1 MYQLDAIDLRLLRGA
16 HRNRWLC
23 RDGGSVAREGA
34 CQAFSA
40 VMLSASLATMQTVS
54 AQTISTGADGPPAVA
69 AVESPLA
76 EVVVTGSRVMRNG
89 YEAPTPVTVIGV
101 EQIQQAPSQ
110 HISDFVTR
118 LPAFAGGMSTTSGGN
133 EISEGRQSQNNLNLR
148 GLDVFRTLVLLD
160 GHRIVSGDVN
170 GAVNINDLPQSLIN
184 RVDVITGGAS
194 AAYGSDALAG
204 VVNFGLDKE
213 FTGFKSELQGGVTT
227 HGDNES
233 YKANL
238 TFGTPFAEGRG
249 HLIASVEYADN
260 DGLFGALAS
269 RNWGFDTVHIL
280 ANPEYNAAEGRT
292 SVPQFVIRSQ
302 AATLLAAPGG
312 LITSGPLRG
321 TTFTADGTPTTYE
334 YGPEANSQFNVG
346 GDWRLS
352 DVNYYNQSLANKL
365 RRQNAFARVSFD
377 LTDRV
382 TAFVHVIQSDSTG
395 VARSKLDDSLNNIVI
410 QRDNPFLHPALAAR
424 MDELGLSSFTMGSF
438 NLDMPFITTHNR
450 REMLSYAAGL
460 DGELAAFGRD
470 WRWEVFGQRGTAKSS
485 INGRVMNKANFAR
498 AIDSVATPSG
508 EIVCRVNADASTAN
522 DDPACVPWNPFGY
535 GHNGPAAV
543 GYSKGLAHLDQEVT
557 QSVLTAGVTGEP
569 FSSWAGAVSVA
580 TGVEWRKEEVW
591 GRPDP
596 LSLQTAYTAGNY
608 KGTNGEYDVTEAY
621 LETVVPLA
629 KDLPFARMLD
639 FNGAVRYTEYST
651 SGDVVTWKAGLT
663 FNPIDDVRLR
673 FTRSRDIRAPNLGEL
688 FAAGTGGQSPGVL
701 DPLTGAP
708 LPTFQNQTIGNPDLQ
723 PEKADTTGIGIV
735 FQPSFLSGF
744 SASVD
749 YYDIDVAGAVASVNA
764 QETLNRCILL
774 GQQNMCD
781 NIARDANGVI
791 TMVTSLPVN
800 LNNLRQKG
808 VDIEAT
814 YRTDLGSIVS
824 WWRGSLE
831 LRALGTHVIT
841 SRRDDGVNPVQDFAG
856 DNSGQG
862 PLNWRWLFSATYQ
875 LNELTAAWTGR
886 SLSDGEYN
894 PNYVE
899 CRADCPVSI
908 PSAQTI
914 DYNHIAGRF
923 YHDLSLSY
931 QLGFAG
937 GTNAQLYVNVV
948 NVLDEQ
954 PPPIASAQYWYMPTN
969 PQLYD
974 TIGRTYYAGVRFR
987 L

>member
-1 MYQLDAIDLRLLRGA
+1 
-16 HRNRWLC
+16 
-23 RDGGSVAREGA
+23 
-34 CQAFSA
+34 
-40 VMLSASLATMQTVS
+40 SLV
-54 AQTISTGADGPPAVA
+54 
-69 AVESPLA
+69 
-76 EVVVTGSRVMRNG
+76 
-89 YEAPTPVTVIGV
+89 
-101 EQIQQAPSQ
+101 
-110 HISDFVTR
+110 
-118 LPAFAGGMSTTSGGN
+118 
-133 EISEGRQSQNNLNLR
+133 
-148 GLDVFRTLVLLD
+148 
-160 GHRIVSGDVN
+160 
-170 GAVNINDLPQSLIN
+170 N

-213 FTGFKSELQGGVTT
+213 FTGFKSEVQGGVTT

-238 TFGTPFAEGRG
+238 TFGTPFADSRG
-249 HLIASVEYADN
+249 HFIATVEYANN

-280 ANPEYNAAEGRT
+280 ANPEYSAATGNT
-292 SVPQFVIRSQ
+292 SVPQFVIRGQ

-321 TTFTADGTPTTYE
+321 TSFAADGTPTTYE
-334 YGPEANSQFNVG
+334 YGPQANSQFNVG

-352 DVNYYNQSLANKL
+352 DVNYYNQSLANRL
-365 RRQNAFARVSFD
+365 RRQNAFARISFD
-377 LTDRV
+377 FTENV
-382 TAFVHVIQSDSTG
+382 TGFVNIIQSDSTG
-395 VARSKLDDSLNNIVI
+395 FARSKLDDSLNNIVI
-410 QRDNPFLHPALAAR
+410 QRDNAFLNPALAAR
-424 MDELGLSSFTMGSF
+424 MDELGLTQFTMGSF
-438 NLDMPFITTHNR
+438 NMDMPLITTNNR
-450 REMLSYAAGL
+450 REMISYAAGL
-460 DGELAAFGRD
+460 EGNVAAFGSD

-498 AIDSVATPSG
+498 ATDSVLSSSG
-508 EIVCRVNADASTAN
+508 QIVCRVNDDESTAN

-535 GHNGPAAV
+535 GQNGADAI

-557 QSVLTAGVTGEP
+557 QTVFTTGITGEP
-569 FSSWAGAVSVA
+569 FSSWAGPVSLA
-580 TGVEWRKEEVW
+580 AGVEWRKEEVW

-596 LSLQTAYTAGNY
+596 LSLQTAFTAGNY
-608 KGTNGEYDVTEAY
+608 KGTNGEYDVTEEY

-629 KDLPFARMLD
+629 KDVFLARELD

-663 FNPIDDVRLR
+663 YRPIDDVRLR

-701 DPLTGAP
+701 DPVTSAP
-708 LPTFQNQTIGNPDLQ
+708 LPTFQNQTVGNPNLK

-749 YYDIDVAGAVASVNA
+749 YYDIDVAGAVASVGA

-781 NIARDANGVI
+781 NITRDGNGVV
-791 TMVTSLPVN
+791 TMVTSLPIN

-808 VDIEAT
+808 VDIEAS
-814 YRTDLGSIVS
+814 YAMNLDSLVS
-824 WWRGSLE
+824 ALRGNLE

-862 PLNWRWLFSATYQ
+862 PLNWRWLFSAKYA
-875 LNELTAAWTGR
+875 LEKLTVVWTGR
-886 SLSDGEYN
+886 SLSSGEYN
-894 PNYVE
+894 PNYIE
-899 CRADCPVSI
+899 CRANCPVSI

-914 DYNHIAGRF
+914 DYNHIDGRF

-931 QLGFAG
+931 DFDTPG
-937 GTNAQLYVNVV
+937 GTTAQVYLNVV
-948 NVLDEQ
+948 NALDEQ
-954 PPPIASAQYWYMPTN
+954 PPPVASAQYWYMPTN

-987 L
+987 M

>member
-1 MYQLDAIDLRLLRGA
+1 MIDSRV
-16 HRNRWLC
+16 
-23 RDGGSVAREGA
+23 SISTV
-34 CQAFSA
+34 
-40 VMLSASLATMQTVS
+40 VLSASLATMQAVS
-54 AQTISTGADGPPAVA
+54 AQSTSAEMTVPAAAAASAVNPP
-69 AVESPLA
+69 LD
-76 EVVVTGSRVMRNG
+76 EVVVTGSRVVRDG

-101 EQIQQAPSQ
+101 EQLQQAPTQ

-118 LPAFAGGMSTTSGGN
+118 LPAFGGGMSTTSGGN

-213 FTGFKSELQGGVTT
+213 FSGFKSEVQGGVTT

-238 TFGTPFAEGRG
+238 TFGTPFADNRG
-249 HLIASVEYADN
+249 HVIASVEYANN

-269 RNWGFDTVHIL
+269 RDWGFDTVHIL
-280 ANPEYNAAEGRT
+280 ANPAYNAGNT
-292 SVPQFVIRSQ
+292 SVPQFLIRSQ

-321 TTFTADGTPTTYE
+321 TSFAADGTPTTYQ
-334 YGPEANSQFNVG
+334 YGPGANSQFNVG
-346 GDWRLS
+346 GDWQQS
-352 DVNYYNQSLANKL
+352 DVNYYNQSLANRL

-377 LTDRV
+377 FTENV
-382 TAFVHVIQSDSTG
+382 TGFVNIIQSDSTG
-395 VARSKLDDSLNNIVI
+395 FARSKLDDSLNNIVI
-410 QRDNPFLHPALAAR
+410 RRDNAFLDATLAAR
-424 MDELGLSSFTMGSF
+424 MDQLGLTQFTMGSF
-438 NLDMPFITTHNR
+438 NLDMPLITTNNK
-450 REMLSYAAGL
+450 REMISYAAGL
-460 DGELAAFGRD
+460 EGNVAAFGSD

-498 AIDSVATPSG
+498 ATDSVATGSG
-508 EIVCRVNADASTAN
+508 QIVCRVNADASTTN
-522 DDPACVPWNPFGY
+522 DDSACVPWNPFGY
-535 GHNGPAAV
+535 GQNGADAI

-557 QSVLTAGVTGEP
+557 QTVFTTGITGEP
-569 FSSWAGAVSVA
+569 FSSWAGPVSLA
-580 TGVEWRKEEVW
+580 AGVEWRKEEVW
-591 GRPDP
+591 GKPDP

-608 KGTNGEYDVTEAY
+608 KGTNGEYDVTEEY
-621 LETVVPLA
+621 LETVVPLL
-629 KDLPFARMLD
+629 KDVTLARALD

-651 SGDVVTWKAGLT
+651 SGEVVTWKAGLT
-663 FNPIDDVRLR
+663 YSPIDDVRLR

-701 DPLTGAP
+701 DPVTSAP
-708 LPTFQNQTIGNPDLQ
+708 LPTFQNQTLGNPDLK

-735 FQPSFLSGF
+735 FQPSFLTGF

-749 YYDIDVAGAVASVNA
+749 YYDIDVAGAVASVGA

-774 GQQNMCD
+774 GQQSMCD
-781 NIARDANGVI
+781 NVTRDGSGVI
-791 TMVTSLPVN
+791 TMVTSLPIN

-808 VDIEAT
+808 VDIEAS
-814 YRTDLGSIVS
+814 YAMDLGSLVS
-824 WWRGSLE
+824 ALHGNLE

-862 PLNWRWLFSATYQ
+862 PLNWRWLFSGTY
-875 LNELTAAWTGR
+875 ELDQFTAVWTGR
-886 SLSDGEYN
+886 SLSSGEYN
-894 PNYVE
+894 PNYIE
-899 CRADCPVSI
+899 CQSNCPASV

-914 DYNHIAGRF
+914 DYNHIDGRF

-931 QLGFAG
+931 AFETPG
-937 GTNAQLYVNVV
+937 GTSAQVYLNVV
-948 NVLDEQ
+948 NALDEQ
-954 PPPIASAQYWYMPTN
+954 PPPVASAQYWYMPTN

-974 TIGRTYYAGVRFR
+974 TIGRTYYAGVRFK

>member
-1 MYQLDAIDLRLLRGA
+1 MDAAATPAATAGNPPLD
-16 HRNRWLC
+16 
-23 RDGGSVAREGA
+23 
-34 CQAFSA
+34 
-40 VMLSASLATMQTVS
+40 
-54 AQTISTGADGPPAVA
+54 
-69 AVESPLA
+69 
-76 EVVVTGSRVMRNG
+76 EVVVTGSRVIRDG

-101 EQIQQAPSQ
+101 EQLQQAPTQ

-118 LPAFAGGMSTTSGGN
+118 LPAFGGGMSTTSGGN

-148 GLDVFRTLVLLD
+148 GLEVYRTLVLLD

-204 VVNFGLDKE
+204 VVNFGLDKD
-213 FTGFKSELQGGVTT
+213 FSGFKSELQGGVTT

-238 TFGTPFAEGRG
+238 TFGTPFAGERG
-249 HLIASVEYADN
+249 HVIASVEYANN

-269 RNWGFDTVHIL
+269 RDWGFDTVHIL
-280 ANPEYNAAEGRT
+280 ANPAYGAGNT

-321 TTFTADGTPTTYE
+321 TSFAADGTPTTYQ
-334 YGPEANSQFNVG
+334 YGPQANSQFNVG

-352 DVNYYNQSLANKL
+352 DVNYYNQSLANRL

-377 LTDRV
+377 LTDNV
-382 TAFVHVIQSDSTG
+382 TAFVNVIQSNSTG
-395 VARSKLDDSLNNIVI
+395 FARSKLDDSLNNIVI
-410 QRDNPFLHPALAAR
+410 RRDNPYLDPTLAAR
-424 MDELGLSSFTMGSF
+424 MDQLGLPTFTMGSF
-438 NLDMPFITTHNR
+438 NLDMPLITTNNK
-450 REMLSYAAGL
+450 REMISYAAGL
-460 DGELAAFGRD
+460 EGNLAAFGSD
-470 WRWEVFGQRGTAKSS
+470 WRWELFGQRGTAKSS

-498 AIDSVATPSG
+498 AVDAVANSSG
-508 EIVCRVNADASTAN
+508 QIVCRVNADASTTN
-522 DDPACVPWNPFGY
+522 NDPACVPWNPFGY
-535 GHNGPAAV
+535 GRNGADAV
-543 GYSKGLAHLDQEVT
+543 AYSKGLAHLDQEVT
-557 QSVLTAGVTGEP
+557 QTVLTTGIAGEP
-569 FSSWAGAVSVA
+569 FSSWAGPVSLA

-608 KGTNGEYDVTEAY
+608 KGTNGEYDVTEGY
-621 LETVVPLA
+621 IETVLPLA
-629 KDLPFARMLD
+629 KDVTLARALD

-663 FNPIDDVRLR
+663 YSPIDDVRLR

-688 FAAGTGGQSPGVL
+688 FARGTGGQSPGVL
-701 DPLTGAP
+701 DPATGAP
-708 LPTFQNQTIGNPDLQ
+708 LPTFQNQTLGNRALQ
-723 PEKADTTGIGIV
+723 PEEADTTGIGIV

-749 YYDIDVAGAVASVNA
+749 YYDIDVAGAVASVGA

-781 NIARDANGVI
+781 NISRDGNGVI

-808 VDIEAT
+808 LDIEAS
-814 YRTDLGSIVS
+814 YRMDVGSLVS
-824 WWRGSLE
+824 ALRGNLE

-856 DNSGQG
+856 DNSGTG
-862 PLNWRWLFSATYQ
+862 PLNWRWLFSANYK
-875 LNELTAAWTGR
+875 LDALTVAWTGR
-886 SLSDGEYN
+886 SLSSGEYN
-894 PNYVE
+894 PNYIE
-899 CRADCPVSI
+899 CRANCPISI

-923 YHDLSLSY
+923 YHDLSISY
-931 QLGFAG
+931 DFEFIGS
-937 GTNAQLYVNVV
+937 TSAQVYVNLV
-948 NVLDEQ
+948 NALDEQ
-954 PPPIASAQYWYMPTN
+954 PPPVASAQYWYMPTN

-974 TIGRTYYAGVRFR
+974 TIGRAYYLGVRFN

>member
-1 MYQLDAIDLRLLRGA
+1 
-16 HRNRWLC
+16 
-23 RDGGSVAREGA
+23 
-34 CQAFSA
+34 
-40 VMLSASLATMQTVS
+40 MLTASLATVQSVS
-54 AQTISTGADGPPAVA
+54 AQSLEGAALPSA
-69 AVESPLA
+69 AAAAANPSLA
-76 EVVVTGSRVMRNG
+76 EVVVTGSRVIRDG

-101 EQIQQAPSQ
+101 EQIQQAPTQ

-118 LPAFAGGMSTTSGGN
+118 LPAFSGGMSTTSGGN

-170 GAVNINDLPQSLIN
+170 SAVNINDLPQSLVN

-213 FTGFKSELQGGVTT
+213 FTGFKSELQGGAST

-238 TFGTPFAEGRG
+238 TFGMPFADNRG
-249 HLIASVEYADN
+249 HIIATVEYANN
-260 DGLFGALAS
+260 DGLFGALDS
-269 RNWGFDTVHIL
+269 RDWGFDTVHIL
-280 ANPEYNAAEGRT
+280 SNPAYNASNDPALRNT
-292 SVPQFVIRSQ
+292 SVPQFIVRSQ

-321 TTFTADGTPTTYE
+321 TTFTPDGTPVPYQ
-334 YGPEANSQFNVG
+334 YGPGANSQFNVG
-346 GDWRLS
+346 GDWQLS
-352 DVNYYNQSLANKL
+352 DVNFYNQSLANRL

-377 LTDRV
+377 LKDNV
-382 TAFVHVIQSDSTG
+382 TAFVNVMQSDSTG
-395 VARSKLDDSLNNIVI
+395 FARSKLDDSLANITI
-410 QRDNPFLHPALAAR
+410 RRDNPYLNPTLAAR
-424 MDELGLSSFTMGSF
+424 MDQQGLTQFTMGSF
-438 NLDMPFITTHNR
+438 NMDLPFITTNNK

-460 DGELAAFGRD
+460 EGTFAAFGSD
-470 WRWEVFGQRGTAKSS
+470 WRWDAFAQRGTAKSS

-498 AIDSVATPSG
+498 AVDSVATTSG
-508 EIVCRVNADASTAN
+508 QIVCRVNADASATN

-535 GHNGPAAV
+535 GQNGADAV

-557 QSVLTAGVTGEP
+557 QTVLTTGINGEP
-569 FSSWAGAVSVA
+569 FSSWAGPVSLA
-580 TGVEWRKEEVW
+580 GGVEWRKEEVW
-591 GRPDP
+591 GRPDA

-608 KGTNGEYDVTEAY
+608 KGTNGEYDVTEGY

-629 KDLPFARMLD
+629 KDLPLMRALD

-663 FNPIDDVRLR
+663 YNPIDDLRVRI
-673 FTRSRDIRAPNLGEL
+673 TRSRDIRAPNLGEL

-701 DPLTGAP
+701 DPSTGAP
-708 LPTFQNQTIGNPDLQ
+708 LPTFQNQTIGNPNLQ
-723 PEKADTTGIGIV
+723 PEEADTTGIGIV

-749 YYDIDVAGAVASVNA
+749 YYDIDVAGAVASVGA

-774 GQQNMCD
+774 GQQDMCA
-781 NIARDANGVI
+781 NVARDGNGVI
-791 TMVTSLPVN
+791 TMVTSLPIN
-800 LNNLRQKG
+800 LNVLRQKG
-808 VDIEAT
+808 VDIET
-814 YRTDLGSIVS
+814 SYRANLGSMVAA
-824 WWRGSLE
+824 WRGDLE

-862 PLNWRWLFSATYQ
+862 PLNWRWLFSATYT
-875 LNELTAAWTGR
+875 LDALTVAWTGR
-886 SLSDGEYN
+886 SLSSGEYN
-894 PNYVE
+894 PNYIQ
-899 CRADCPVSI
+899 CTANCPVSV

-914 DYNHIAGRF
+914 DYNHIDGRF
-923 YHDLSLSY
+923 YHDMSVSY
-931 QLGFAG
+931 EFSFAG
-937 GTNAQLYVNVV
+937 SSSAQLYLNVV

-954 PPPIASAQYWYMPTN
+954 PPPVASAQYWYMPTN